1 MHGPRLASPRAG
13 RHDGIMARARD
24 TQLAVLARDLS
35 VGHPA
40 GRDVTERAV
49 DGVSFEL
56 PFGASI
62 AVMGPTGAGKST
74 LAAALTGSKP
84 AMPILGGEAWVLD
97 LPVRRLSRMQRR
109 TLGFH
114 TGYLSQSAG
123 ATLAPTLTVGEL
135 IAEPL
140 TSRDRRL
147 NHRALALRVATLLDE
162 MQLPLGAAA
171 KFPYELSAGMRQRV
185 AVARALVLA
194 PKLFIG
200 DEPLAAL
207 DIEVRG
213 AVIAALQRRRDEYGM
228 ASVLVTNDADLV
240 HAVDASV
247 LVLRHGMV
255 VAQGPRDAVRW
266 SPSVDADPTLLA
278 R

>member
-1 MHGPRLASPRAG
+1 MV
-13 RHDGIMARARD
+13 RARQ

-40 GRDVTERAV
+40 GRDASQRAV

-56 PFGASI
+56 PFGASL

-74 LAAALTGSKP
+74 LVAALAGGKP
-84 AMPILGGEAWVLD
+84 VMPILGGESWVLD

-109 TLGFH
+109 SLTFH
-114 TGYLSQSAG
+114 VGYLSQGAG
-123 ATLAPTLTVGEL
+123 VELTPTLTVGEL

-147 NHRALALRVATLLDE
+147 NDRALALRVATLLDE

-185 AVARALVLA
+185 AVARALVLG

-213 AVIAALQRRRDEYGM
+213 AVVAALQRRRDDYGM
-228 ASVLVTNDADLV
+228 ASLLVTNDADLV
-240 HAVDASV
+240 HALDASV
-247 LVLRHGMV
+247 LVLRHGTV

-266 SPSVDADPTLLA
+266 SPSVDVDPTLLT